1 MVGARVLAEV
11 ARKRRLQRTVTMTT
25 CAGSTTLAASMET
38 ATGPAENTDSK
49 RVDQPR
55 ITYISWAESCSRSDH
70 TARELGGRSYMVCA
84 AALGSR
90 ASTIII
96 KYALQWTRT
105 LRILRRD
112 CPDTVFVMTPP
123 VVAALPA
130 FWYAWRHN
138 KQVVLDAHTAA
149 FLHPRWR
156 RLQWLQRFLC
166 RKAATTLV
174 HAEHLA
180 GLVRQAG
187 GDATLVPDVPVIF
200 PRPEPFQCPNG
211 FTVAVVCSFN

>member
-70 TARELGGRSYMVCA
+70 TARELGGTSHMVYA

-90 ASTIII
+90 FSTILL
-96 KYALQWTRT
+96 KYLVQWVRT
-105 LRILRRD
+105 GRILKRER
-112 CPDTVFVMTPP
+112 PNAIFVMTPP
-123 VVAALPA
+123 LVAALPA
-130 FWYAWRHN
+130 FWYARRH
-138 KQVVLDAHTAA
+138 KSRVVLDAHTAA

-156 RLQWLQRFLC
+156 NLQWLQSALC
-166 RKAATTLV
+166 RRAVTT
-174 HAEHLA
+174 
-180 GLVRQAG
+180 
-187 GDATLVPDVPVIF
+187 
-200 PRPEPFQCPNG
+200 
-211 FTVAVVCSFN
+211 

>member
-1 MVGARVLAEV
+1 MVGSDQRRSESGQRARGGHTVGERCMSAEPVLGVSRATSID
-11 ARKRRLQRTVTMTT
+11 AD
-25 CAGSTTLAASMET
+25 LAASVST
-38 ATGPAENTDSK
+38 HIPDGC
-49 RVDQPR
+49 R

-138 KQVVLDAHTAA
+138 KQVVLD
-149 FLHPRWR
+149 
-156 RLQWLQRFLC
+156 
-166 RKAATTLV
+166 
-174 HAEHLA
+174 
-180 GLVRQAG
+180 
-187 GDATLVPDVPVIF
+187 
-200 PRPEPFQCPNG
+200 
-211 FTVAVVCSFN
+211 